1 MEGDYGSTL
10 ADTFTNLLSMISLFG
25 VILGVLAVVTFV
37 VALFVL
43 VALRRFLVTGAAR
56 NEAETAL
63 SEAETLE
70 VQQHLRPGPL
80 RPYRPTF
87 ASPEAQRAAYSVPD
101 PADGPR

>member
-37 VALFVL
+37 VGLFVL

-56 NEAETAL
+56 NEAEAAL
-63 SEAETLE
+63 NEAETLQI
-70 VQQHLRPGPL
+70 QQNLMPGPL
-80 RPYRPTF
+80 RPY
-87 ASPEAQRAAYSVPD
+87 SAAP
-101 PADGPR
+101 PGLR